1 MEQVITVTVSN
12 SFGVTRSRD
21 VKIIVCRGS
30 IRLPDASTKVIT
42 YYKDTGIHTE
52 EKFSE
57 FFLTTSES
65 CTLTYSFTEIGTS
78 NAMIPFTGTD
88 IAFNIETGLITVN
101 SKTLMDQVITVTASN
116 MLGTSKS
123 R

>member
-1 MEQVITVTVSN
+1 MKKFLKIRAFN
-12 SFGVTRSRD
+12 SFNVEQSQFVYVEHCNKVIG
-21 VKIIVCRGS
+21 
-30 IRLPDASTKVIT
+30 LPDESTKVIT
-42 YYKDTGIHTE
+42 YEKGTGIHTE

-88 IAFNIETGLITVN
+88 IAFKIETGLITVN